1 MLLNSI
7 DWHFIA
13 GALTIVL
20 IDLLLAGDNA
30 VVIALAV
37 QRLSARERWA
47 GIAVGSGLAVILR
60 VGLTLFAARLLQI
73 SFLKLIGGALILW
86 IAVKLFKDADPNL
99 KAEAAPD
106 FWRAIRFIVIADIT
120 MSIDNVLAI
129 AAASKG
135 NFYLLIFG
143 LGLSI
148 PLVVFTSGLLSI
160 LMERYPF
167 IIYLGAA
174 ILGKVGAEMI
184 MTDPFVI
191 GMLHP
196 SPLADY
202 AVQAVGA
209 LAVVVAGKAIS
220 RRAAGSGSGKPPHKD
235 PDGGTP
241 G

>member
-1 MLLNSI
+1 M
-7 DWHFIA
+7 
-13 GALTIVL
+13 

-37 QRLSARERWA
+37 QRLSHRERWT
-47 GIAVGSGLAVILR
+47 GIVVGSGLAVILR

-73 SFLKLIGGALILW
+73 GFLKLIGGALILW
-86 IAVKLFKDADPNL
+86 IAVKLFKDADPSV

-135 NFYLLIFG
+135 NIYLLIFG

-148 PLVVFTSGLLSI
+148 PLVVFTSGLLSM
-160 LMERYPF
+160 LMDRYRF

-184 MTDPFVI
+184 MTDPFVVRI
-191 GMLHP
+191 LHP
-196 SPLADY
+196 SHFAEY
-202 AVQAVGA
+202 CVQALGA
-209 LAVVVAGKAIS
+209 VAVVVAGRAIS
-220 RRAAGSGSGKPPHKD
+220 RRGAGGSSGKHSGQHPH
-235 PDGGTP
+235 G
-241 G
+241 